1 MCDPLLAAARD
12 PRRAIHT
19 SGIVAVS
26 LGESCNDESVEVR
39 ARQLAHGG
47 SLTATSPDPGHG
59 STFTL
64 HLPTATNF
72 GTGLDRFLTFHG
84 LDLG

>member
-39 ARQLAHGG
+39 ALA
-47 SLTATSPDPGHG
+47 SPRRLTDANQPRPWARLD
-59 STFTL
+59 L
-64 HLPTATNF
+64 HPAPPHRDGF